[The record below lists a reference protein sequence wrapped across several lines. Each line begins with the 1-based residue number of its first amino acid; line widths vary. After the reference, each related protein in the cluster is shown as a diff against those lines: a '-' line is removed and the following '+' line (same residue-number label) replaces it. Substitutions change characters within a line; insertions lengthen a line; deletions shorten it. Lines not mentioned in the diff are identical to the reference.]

1 MKEQVFGFK
10 VTEDKEIKVYRK
22 SEMQSIIKSLDKGEY
37 EWVLRKKKKKRSL
50 QQNKYYHCCVLPAVY
65 DGLIDIGYAKKDLN
79 FDLVHEYLKDKFLF
93 TEIINEDT
101 GEVMRVPKGTS
112 ECSTSQFM
120 DYIAEIQQWS
130 AEILGINVPDPNQQ
144 ADLEF

>member
-50 QQNKYYHCCVLPAVY
+50 SQQGYYRGCLVPAIY
-65 DGLIDIGYAKKDLN
+65 DGFVDIGYAKKDLSYE
-79 FDLVHEYLKDKFLF
+79 LVQEFLKDKFLF
-93 TEIINEDT
+93 KEIINEDT
-101 GEVMRVPKGTS
+101 GEVMRVPKSTT
-112 ECSTSQFM
+112 ECSTIEM
-120 DYIAEIQQWS
+120 NEYHADIQQFG
-130 AEILGINVPDPNQQ
+130 AEFLSITIADPNTQS
-144 ADLEF
+144 DLDL